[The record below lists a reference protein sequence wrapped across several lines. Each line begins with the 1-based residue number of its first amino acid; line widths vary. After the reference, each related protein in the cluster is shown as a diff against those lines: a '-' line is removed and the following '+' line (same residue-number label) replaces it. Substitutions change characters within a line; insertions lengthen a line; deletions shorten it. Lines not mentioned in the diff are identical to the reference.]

1 MENLINEYPNINDFS
16 KLIKFSFNRIFK
28 YFNQKISI
36 FKSEY
41 IFLIKVNKSLFIK
54 NKDEKDTIFIDE
66 IINVINNIKSNH
78 KSAKIK
84 IFTYKKYVK
93 EIIKIKRDD
102 ENIDKKKIIDALIK
116 EIDDP
121 PQSDI
126 ILSLSDLYS
135 KIEKNLIN
143 GKNEK
148 TKILKIFIINNE
160 SEKYTNI
167 NEKNYEIK
175 ELEKV
180 LNEFIN
186 EKSCYFGVEFICLN
200 NKILQ
205 IKDKNSKKK
214 NISEIILK
222 NDEFWK
228 KAENI
233 NNDFYEKWKEIYSN
247 EDISDGIK
255 RLDELLKFFK
265 NVLNSIFFIK
275 NKIKNCKDEKKKG
288 MFSQKIE
295 DYVTSSNLN
304 NIKDGIISSDIN
316 ESFMDELS
324 NYKKIINK
332 IEMNNFISEE
342 IQNKMENN
350 SIYINNISKYILKQ
364 KEYIF
369 QFLEILEKSMTFID
383 SIEKEIFKQTKDIFY
398 NNNIEDEKSE
408 DEEENEEDE
417 IR

>member
-102 ENIDKKKIIDALIK
+102 ENIDKKKIIDSLIK

-275 NKIKNCKDEKKKG
+275 NKIKNCRNEKKKG
-288 MFSQKIE
+288 LLSQKME
-295 DYVTSSNLN
+295 DYVTSNNLN

-350 SIYINNISKYILKQ
+350 SIYINNISKYLIKQ

-369 QFLEILEKSMTFID
+369 QFLEILEKSMPFIN
-383 SIEKEIFKQTKDIFY
+383 SIEKEIFKHTKDIFY
-398 NNNIEDEKSE
+398 NNDNEIEKSE
-408 DEEENEEDE
+408 EEENEEEEE
-417 IR
+417 IK

>member
-41 IFLIKVNKSLFIK
+41 IFLIKVNKRLFIK

-66 IINVINNIKSNH
+66 IINTINNIKSNH

-102 ENIDKKKIIDALIK
+102 ENIDKKKIIDSLIK

-143 GKNEK
+143 GKSEK

-288 MFSQKIE
+288 IFSQKIE

-369 QFLEILEKSMTFID
+369 QFLEILEKSMPFIN
-383 SIEKEIFKQTKDIFY
+383 SIEKEIFKHTKDIFY
-398 NNNIEDEKSE
+398 NNNEIEKSE
-408 DEEENEEDE
+408 EEENEEDE

>member
-16 KLIKFSFNRIFK
+16 KLIKFSFNKIFK

-41 IFLIKVNKSLFIK
+41 IFLIKVNKRLFIK

-66 IINVINNIKSNH
+66 IINTINNIKSNH

-102 ENIDKKKIIDALIK
+102 ENIDKKKIIDSLIK

-205 IKDKNSKKK
+205 NKDKNSKKK
-214 NISEIILK
+214 IISEIILK

-383 SIEKEIFKQTKDIFY
+383 SIEKEIFKQTKEIFY
-398 NNNIEDEKSE
+398 NNDIKEEKSE

>member
-16 KLIKFSFNRIFK
+16 KLIKFSFNKIFK

-41 IFLIKVNKSLFIK
+41 IFLIKVNKRLFIK

-66 IINVINNIKSNH
+66 IINTINNIKSNH

-102 ENIDKKKIIDALIK
+102 ENIDKKKIIDSLIK

-205 IKDKNSKKK
+205 NKDKNSKKK
-214 NISEIILK
+214 IISEIILK

-350 SIYINNISKYILKQ
+350 SIYIKNISKYILKQ

-383 SIEKEIFKQTKDIFY
+383 SIEKEIFKQTKEIFY
-398 NNNIEDEKSE
+398 NNDIKEEKSE